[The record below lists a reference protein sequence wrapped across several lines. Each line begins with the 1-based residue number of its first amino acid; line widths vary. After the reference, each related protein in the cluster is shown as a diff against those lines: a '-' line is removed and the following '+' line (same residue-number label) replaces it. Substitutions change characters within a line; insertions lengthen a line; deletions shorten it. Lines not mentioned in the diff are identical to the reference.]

1 MLQKYLAATH
11 CRRLTCI
18 KSRGEWKFSHSFQV
32 LRASEIW
39 MIPDSGKIHSIHL
52 LVNDIR
58 YMCYFYFL
66 KLAFFL
72 VCLVFAERRHNFDFG
87 IRQETD
93 RRWFRMYKA
102 RKQRSLWV
110 SLSVSDEFTCCVLR
124 ENRVWVGISVSVFL
138 VNWLVEGICRPLFAV
153 RADVQW
159 SKALF
164 PNPAA
169 W

>member
-1 MLQKYLAATH
+1 
-11 CRRLTCI
+11 
-18 KSRGEWKFSHSFQV
+18 
-32 LRASEIW
+32 
-39 MIPDSGKIHSIHL
+39 
-52 LVNDIR
+52 
-58 YMCYFYFL
+58 MCYFYFL

-110 SLSVSDEFTCCVLR
+110 SLSVSDEFTCCVRR

-138 VNWLVEGICRPLFAV
+138 TDLLKGSVDPFLQSEPTFNGGRLCFRILLLGNGFFIIIIIIFSLPQGCVLG
-153 RADVQW
+153 
-159 SKALF
+159 KAQANTDALCDEEDE
-164 PNPAA
+164 
-169 W
+169 